1 MGFFKKFL
9 SDAANELKKNLESTK
24 NEMSNALEE
33 IKQDTIN
40 SASNSRDDDEEDDEE
55 PKNLLGDFHDGVLTI
70 REGITKIDDD
80 SLEDYKHLRKIIFPA
95 SLEEID
101 DDAIDNQEELEE
113 LDFSRVTKLKTI
125 PDSMVYCET
134 KITQLIIPHGVT
146 KVNDCFLREANPGV
160 KVYVPDT
167 VKEIGC
173 ISGNSDND
181 LIVYLFAHNLDVEEM
196 EPDVKTLY
204 VLPQDYASYARKLK
218 DCESEARLREMPEEA
233 MNIYPVAKS
242 EPDSEPKVTAEPKQE
257 PKFESM
263 PELKSEPQKEETS
276 GASDDGIFSARLEM
290 LIKSALQ
297 DGILTE
303 QERAII
309 LRRAEKEG
317 EDPDEVEMIIEAR
330 LAEMKQSTSPSEPNI
345 KSESVSS
352 TPKPN
357 VENGGSYEDFLNKK
371 KYEDLLNKKKKELDD
386 AKKVAYD
393 SGANLL
399 KYNTLHKEYT
409 ELLAAMKGGAGSI
422 SEVLRRVEEEAA
434 ARKKAEEE
442 QAKKYVKTEEDEYAT
457 SIDIPEGVTIIS
469 DWCFLGCS
477 SMESITL
484 PSTIKQIGE
493 NAFMNCS
500 ALTSID
506 IPEGVTIIPDYCFS
520 GCSSMESIT
529 LPSTIKKIGEY
540 AFDGCSALT
549 SIDIPEGVTIIPKW
563 CFNECKKLNSVTL
576 PTTIKKIEGYAFY
589 ECNKVKTIS
598 IPNGCERL
606 EELGYFASSPRFFL
620 PPSLCSIDVI
630 STHNNLFIYCF
641 APQLEE
647 LEIFENCLELYVL
660 PQYLDLYKSQAKAER
675 VKIDIKPMPDEYLYF
690 YDN

>member
-24 NEMSNALEE
+24 NEMSNALED

-357 VENGGSYEDFLNKK
+357 VENGGSYEDLLNKK
-371 KYEDLLNKKKKELDD
+371 KYEDLLNK
-386 AKKVAYD
+386 
-393 SGANLL
+393 
-399 KYNTLHKEYT
+399 
-409 ELLAAMKGGAGSI
+409 
-422 SEVLRRVEEEAA
+422 
-434 ARKKAEEE
+434 
-442 QAKKYVKTEEDEYAT
+442 
-457 SIDIPEGVTIIS
+457 P
-469 DWCFLGCS
+469 
-477 SMESITL
+477 
-484 PSTIKQIGE
+484 
-493 NAFMNCS
+493 
-500 ALTSID
+500 
-506 IPEGVTIIPDYCFS
+506 
-520 GCSSMESIT
+520 
-529 LPSTIKKIGEY
+529 
-540 AFDGCSALT
+540 
-549 SIDIPEGVTIIPKW
+549 
-563 CFNECKKLNSVTL
+563 
-576 PTTIKKIEGYAFY
+576 
-589 ECNKVKTIS
+589 
-598 IPNGCERL
+598 
-606 EELGYFASSPRFFL
+606 
-620 PPSLCSIDVI
+620 
-630 STHNNLFIYCF
+630 
-641 APQLEE
+641 
-647 LEIFENCLELYVL
+647 
-660 PQYLDLYKSQAKAER
+660 
-675 VKIDIKPMPDEYLYF
+675 
-690 YDN
+690 

>member
-506 IPEGVTIIPDYCFS
+506 IPEGVTIIP
-520 GCSSMESIT
+520 
-529 LPSTIKKIGEY
+529 
-540 AFDGCSALT
+540 
-549 SIDIPEGVTIIPKW
+549 KW